1 MNYLFDK
8 KKDDLLTLL
17 LGHNREIAKRIFH
30 YNSQKR
36 LHVNKIIN
44 SNIKRLTYNDKM
56 TVLWILSL
64 IKCMKRNRS
73 QSIIQKYSPKHCRS
87 QIHVNCQNIDPSYLN
102 KKAKKLYTT
111 HLKSTLAL
119 SVEHK
124 LQSRNKIAA
133 SNFEK
138 GWIIDS
144 GASVRMT
151 PLKKD
156 Y

>member
-73 QSIIQKYSPKHCRS
+73 QSIIQKFSPKYCRS
-87 QIHVNCQNIDPSYLN
+87 QIHMNCQNIDPSYPN
-102 KKAKKLYTT
+102 KKAKRLYTT

-119 SVEHK
+119 S
-124 LQSRNKIAA
+124 LFSRWFICSMQVCW
-133 SNFEK
+133 SNRNSNTQGK
-138 GWIIDS
+138 
-144 GASVRMT
+144 
-151 PLKKD
+151 
-156 Y
+156 